1 MKYILDGGVVQS
13 HEFSEAWYPRA
24 PARRALVDQWLDWKH
39 CNLRAGAAGVARL
52 KVMSRFLPSQMISNN
67 SWAKDVEEIPVSWL
81 ERKLENALT
90 VLDDELAC
98 HDYLG
103 GFFRGR
109 RLQIYRAYARSYSS
123 SFWTLLVNL

>member
-1 MKYILDGGVVQS
+1 
-13 HEFSEAWYPRA
+13 
-24 PARRALVDQWLDWKH
+24 
-39 CNLRAGAAGVARL
+39 
-52 KVMSRFLPSQMISNN
+52 MISNN

-103 GFFRGR
+103 GFPRPTIADLSCVCEIVQLELLDTAGEPVILPKNVARWKADMMHIPHAQEVNADVEKFKAYIKKRQR
-109 RLQIYRAYARSYSS
+109 RA
-123 SFWTLLVNL
+123 NM